1 MSLSTY
7 KKKQYK
13 FINNQLRENLELV
26 LSNLS
31 FEIRSNEKIGIVGR
45 TGAGKSSI
53 TLALFRN
60 TDLYNTFNISKDYLR
75 ITFGSVLMCNKIL
88 NVRNLCVCGV
98 NFFFSLKTHR

>member
-1 MSLSTY
+1 M
-7 KKKQYK
+7 
-13 FINNQLRENLELV
+13 ELV
-26 LSNLS
+26 ISNLS

-60 TDLYNTFNISKDYLR
+60 TDSDIFDISKDNFC

-88 NVRNLCVCGV
+88 KVIIHVCLSLTFDALNLLG
-98 NFFFSLKTHR
+98 N